1 MQIPA
6 SPDHTGKTPPGDLFR
21 STIGSDPSIDPQS
34 PQPFR
39 FQFVEEGLSQKGEEL
54 CDMNGKPYLKWLHE
68 VQLSDLPTVGGKNA
82 SLGEMIQHLGALGV
96 SVPGGFV
103 VTVASYEAFIAH
115 NVLDQKIRD
124 IVAKLDVDDV
134 ENIRRTGLQVRTL
147 VKNGKFPQD
156 IEQEIVARYLE
167 MSRKY
172 GQEATDVAV
181 RSSAT
186 AEDLP
191 DASFAGQQ
199 ETYLNVRG
207 PEDLLVAVRNCFASL
222 FTDRAIVYR
231 QSLGYDHL
239 QVGISVGIQK
249 MVRSD
254 LGSSGVAFSLDT
266 ESGFKDVVLIN
277 GSFGLGEMVVQGSVS
292 PDEFLVFKPTLQDGY
307 SSIIEKKL
315 GNKDRKMTYGVEPGK
330 ATLTVPVERSMRNR
344 FCITDDQA
352 LEIARSVVA
361 IEKYYSEKKGYWCP
375 MDVEWAVDGLTKQ
388 LFIVQARPETIHSR
402 KATDRV
408 VDHRIEKGDLTL
420 EEIARGIAIGDR
432 IGSGRVKI
440 MYSLDGRDGST
451 DGKDFLPGDV
461 LVTEMTDPDWEPI
474 MKKAAAIVTNKGGR
488 TCHAAIVA
496 REMGVP
502 AIVGCGDATD
512 KLENGQEITVS
523 CCEGDTGIIYKGIIP
538 FSTHETMLTDM
549 PQVKTPIMLNV
560 ASPELAFK
568 FAHLP
573 NAGVGL
579 AREEFI
585 INTYIQAHPLALLQ
599 HKELGD
605 AALSGKISYLIN
617 GYEDEE
623 TFFVKRLSY
632 GIAKIAAAFHPNKV
646 IVRFSDFKSNEY
658 KNLLGGEHFEP
669 EEENP
674 MIGWRGASRY
684 YSDAYREAFG
694 LECKAIRRVRE
705 KMGLKN
711 VVVMIPFCRT
721 VEELKKVEA
730 VMAEYGL
737 VRGKEGLEL
746 YLMAEIPS
754 NIILAEE
761 FAEHID
767 GFSIG
772 SNDLTQL
779 TLGLDR
785 DSALVSHLYDERDP
799 AVKAML
805 KKLIQTAKRTGT
817 KVGICGQGP
826 SDYPDFAQFL
836 VEQGIDSIS
845 VTPDSLLKTINA
857 IHEVEKRIADDS
869 GVKQLRA

>member
-1 MQIPA
+1 MA
-6 SPDHTGKTPPGDLFR
+6 HA
-21 STIGSDPSIDPQS
+21 
-34 PQPFR
+34 
-39 FQFVEEGLSQKGEEL
+39 
-54 CDMNGKPYLKWLHE
+54 PYLKWLHE
-68 VQLSDLPTVGGKNA
+68 VELSDIPTVGGKNA
-82 SLGEMIQHLGALGV
+82 SLGEMIQNLGKLGV
-96 SVPGGFV
+96 KVPGGFV

-124 IVAKLDVDDV
+124 IVAGLDVDDV
-134 ENIRRTGLQVRTL
+134 ENIRRTGLAVRTL
-147 VKNGKFPQD
+147 IKNGKFP
-156 IEQEIVARYLE
+156 EEIWKGILQRYDE
-167 MSRKY
+167 MSLQY

-199 ETYLNVRG
+199 ETFLNIRG
-207 PEDLLVAVRNCFASL
+207 HQDLISAVRNCFASL

-231 QSLGYDHL
+231 ESLGYDHF
-239 QVGISVGIQK
+239 QVGLSVGIQK

-254 LGSSGVAFSLDT
+254 VGSSGVAFSLDT

-277 GSFGLGEMVVQGSVS
+277 GSYGLGEMVVQGAVS
-292 PDEFLVFKPTLQDGY
+292 PDEFLVFKPTLAEGF

-315 GNKDRKMTYGVEPGK
+315 GNKDRKMVYGVEPGK
-330 ATLTVPVERSMRNR
+330 PTLTIPIERAQRHR
-344 FCITDDQA
+344 FCISDDQA
-352 LEIARSVVA
+352 LEIARSVAA
-361 IEKYYSEKKGYWCP
+361 IEKYYSDKKGHWCP

-408 VDHRIEKGDLTL
+408 VEYKIKNPDATAAPTDKKKHPI
-420 EEIARGIAIGDR
+420 IASGIAIGDR
-432 IGSGRVKI
+432 IGSGKVRI
-440 MYSLDGRDGST
+440 LFSLDGRGGDT
-451 DGKDFLPGDV
+451 DGKDFQQGDV
-461 LVTEMTDPDWEPI
+461 LVTDMTDPDWEPI
-474 MKKAAAIVTNKGGR
+474 MKKASAIITNKGGR

-502 AIVGCGDATD
+502 AIVGCGNATD
-512 KLENGQEITVS
+512 LLDTGMEVTAS
-523 CCEGDTGIIYKGIIP
+523 CCEGDTGIVYGGIIP
-538 FSTHETMLTDM
+538 FQKEETMLADM
-549 PQVKTPIMLNV
+549 PETTTPIMLNV
-560 ASPELAFK
+560 ASPDLAFK

-585 INTYIQAHPLALLQ
+585 INNYIQAHPLALLQ

-605 AALSGKISYLIN
+605 HTLSGKISYLIN

-632 GIAKIAAAFHPNKV
+632 GIAKIAAAFYPNKV

-684 YSDAYREAFG
+684 YSETYKEAFG

-711 VVVMIPFCRT
+711 VVVMVPFCRT
-721 VEELKKVEA
+721 VEELKKVKG
-730 VMAEYGL
+730 VMEEYGL
-737 VRGKEGLEL
+737 MRGKEGLEL
-746 YLMAEIPS
+746 YLMAEVPS

-761 FAEHID
+761 FSKYID

-785 DSALVSHLYDERDP
+785 DSALVSHIYDERNE
-799 AVKAML
+799 AVKGML
-805 KKLIQTAKRTGT
+805 RMLITTAKKTKT

-826 SDYPDFAQFL
+826 SDFPDFAQFL
-836 VEQGIDSIS
+836 VELGIDSIS
-845 VTPDSLLKTINA
+845 VTPDSLLKTKRA
-857 IHEVEKRIADDS
+857 IAEVEKAMTGKVIA
-869 GVKQLRA
+869 

>member
-1 MQIPA
+1 
-6 SPDHTGKTPPGDLFR
+6 
-21 STIGSDPSIDPQS
+21 
-34 PQPFR
+34 
-39 FQFVEEGLSQKGEEL
+39 
-54 CDMNGKPYLKWLHE
+54 MNGQPYLKWLHE
-68 VQLSDLPTVGGKNA
+68 VQLSDIPTVGGKNA
-82 SLGEMIQHLGALGV
+82 SLGEMLQHLSQLGV

-124 IVAKLDVDDV
+124 IVAKLDVDDI
-134 ENIRRTGLQVRTL
+134 ENVRRTGLQVRTL
-147 VKNGKFPQD
+147 VKNGKFPPEIEKD
-156 IEQEIVARYLE
+156 IIARYLE
-167 MSRKY
+167 MSLQY
-172 GQEATDVAV
+172 GQDATDVAV

-207 PEDLLVAVRNCFASL
+207 SEDLMVAVRNCFASL

-231 QSLGYDHL
+231 QSLNYDHFE
-239 QVGISVGIQK
+239 VGISVGIQK

-277 GSFGLGEMVVQGSVS
+277 GSFGLGEMVVQGAVS
-292 PDEFLVFKPTLQDGY
+292 PDEFLVFKPTLREGF

-315 GNKDRKMTYGVEPGK
+315 GNKDRKMTYGVDAGE
-330 ATLTVPVERSMRNR
+330 ATITIPVERSMRNR
-344 FCITDDQA
+344 FCISDEQV
-352 LEIARSVVA
+352 LEIATSVTS
-361 IEKYYSEKKGYWCP
+361 IEKYYSDLKGYWCP

-402 KATDRV
+402 KSTDRV
-408 VDHRIEKGDLTL
+408 VDHRIEKEGLSI

-432 IGSGRVKI
+432 IGAGRVRI
-440 MYSLDGRDGST
+440 MYALDGRDGST
-451 DGKDFLPGDV
+451 DGNDFKAGDI

-474 MKKAAAIVTNKGGR
+474 MKKAAAIITNKGGR

-512 KLENGQEITVS
+512 KLENDQLVTAS
-523 CCEGDTGIIYKGIIP
+523 CCEGDVGIIYKGAIP
-538 FSTHETMLTDM
+538 YSRHETMLSDM
-549 PQVKTPIMLNV
+549 PTVSTPIMLNV
-560 ASPELAFK
+560 ASPDLAFK

-585 INTYIQAHPLALLQ
+585 INNYIQAHPLALLQ

-605 AALSGKISYLIN
+605 PTLSGKISYLIN
-617 GYEDEE
+617 GYENEE
-623 TFFVKRLSY
+623 TFFIKRLSY
-632 GIAKIAAAFHPNKV
+632 GIAKIAAAFYPNRV

-711 VVVMIPFCRT
+711 VVVMVPFCRT
-721 VEELKKVEA
+721 VEELKKVEG
-730 VMAEYGL
+730 VMAEHGL
-737 VRGKEGLEL
+737 VRGREGLEL
-746 YLMAEIPS
+746 YLMAEVPS

-761 FAEHID
+761 FAMHID

-785 DSALVSHLYDERDP
+785 DSALVSHIYDERDP

-805 KKLIQTAKRTGT
+805 KMLITIAKRTGT

-836 VEQGIDSIS
+836 VELGIDSIS

-857 IHEVEKRIADDS
+857 IHEVETRLAEEREAVTAINGMAKA
-869 GVKQLRA
+869 G

>member
-1 MQIPA
+1 MSKA
-6 SPDHTGKTPPGDLFR
+6 
-21 STIGSDPSIDPQS
+21 
-34 PQPFR
+34 
-39 FQFVEEGLSQKGEEL
+39 
-54 CDMNGKPYLKWLHE
+54 PYLKWLHE
-68 VQLSDLPTVGGKNA
+68 VELSDIPTVGGKNA
-82 SLGEMIQHLGALGV
+82 SLGEMIQNLGKLGV
-96 SVPGGFV
+96 KVPGGFV

-124 IVAKLDVDDV
+124 IVAGLDVDDV
-134 ENIRRTGLQVRTL
+134 ENIRRTGLAVRTL
-147 VKNGKFPQD
+147 VKNGKFP
-156 IEQEIVARYLE
+156 EEIWKGILQRYDE
-167 MSRKY
+167 MSQQY

-199 ETYLNVRG
+199 ETFLNIRG
-207 PEDLLVAVRNCFASL
+207 HQDLISAVRNCFASL

-231 QSLGYDHL
+231 ESLGYDHF
-239 QVGISVGIQK
+239 QVGLSVGIQK

-277 GSFGLGEMVVQGSVS
+277 GSYGLGEMVVQGAVS
-292 PDEFLVFKPTLQDGY
+292 PDEFLVFKPTLNEGF

-315 GNKDRKMTYGVEPGK
+315 GNKDRKMVYGVEPGK
-330 ATLTVPVERSMRNR
+330 PTVTIPIERVLRNR
-344 FCITDDQA
+344 FCISDDVA
-352 LEIARSVVA
+352 LEVARSVTA
-361 IEKYYSEKKGYWCP
+361 IEKYYSDKKGHWCP

-408 VDHRIEKGDLTL
+408 VEYKILNPDVTPSAVEGQTKKHP
-420 EEIARGIAIGDR
+420 EITRGIAIGDR
-432 IGSGRVKI
+432 IGSGKVRI
-440 MYSLDGRDGST
+440 LFSLDGRGGST
-451 DGKDFLPGDV
+451 DGKDFQQGDV
-461 LVTEMTDPDWEPI
+461 LVTDMTDPDWEPI
-474 MKKAAAIVTNKGGR
+474 MKKASAIITNKGGR

-502 AIVGCGDATD
+502 AIVGCGNATD
-512 KLENGQEITVS
+512 LLDTGMDVTAS
-523 CCEGDTGIIYKGIIP
+523 CCEGDTGIIYSGIIP
-538 FSTHETMLTDM
+538 YHKEETLLADM
-549 PQVKTPIMLNV
+549 PETKTPIMLNV
-560 ASPELAFK
+560 ASPDLAFK

-585 INTYIQAHPLALLQ
+585 INNYIQAHPLALLQ

-605 AALSGKISYLIN
+605 TNLSGKISYLIN

-632 GIAKIAAAFHPNKV
+632 GIAKIAAAFYPNKV

-684 YSDAYREAFG
+684 YSEAYKEAFG

-721 VEELKKVEA
+721 VEELKKVKG
-730 VMAEYGL
+730 VMEEYGL

-746 YLMAEIPS
+746 YLMAEVPS

-761 FAEHID
+761 FSKYID

-785 DSALVSHLYDERDP
+785 DSALVSHIYDERNE
-799 AVKAML
+799 AVKGML
-805 KKLIQTAKRTGT
+805 RMLITSAKKTKT

-826 SDYPDFAQFL
+826 SDFPDFAQFL
-836 VEQGIDSIS
+836 VELGIDSIS
-845 VTPDSLLKTINA
+845 VTPDSLLKTKRA
-857 IHEVEKRIADDS
+857 IAEVEKTMAGKLS
-869 GVKQLRA
+869 AKATA